1 MSKVHLRIEV
11 YQQQT
16 CIFIQIFES
25 EQEMDSLRSDGID
38 ADCDYHHQT
47 M

>member
-1 MSKVHLRIEV
+1 MSKVPITGEDSE
-11 YQQQT
+11 QQT

-25 EQEMDSLRSDGID
+25 EQEMGPLHSDGTD
-38 ADCDYHHQT
+38 ADCDCCYQA